1 MNSMQH
7 FAGAMTLRLSIV
19 SAEGDI
25 YSGDV
30 RMVSVPSLQGQLGIL
45 PRHAP
50 LLAKM
55 KPGEV
60 SMLSLENDTDFIY
73 VSGGF
78 LEIQPYHVTIL
89 ADTAV
94 RGENVDEKAALEAKA
109 RAEDVISTARLILD
123 RDRAYIEL
131 LKALAQLKALEHSR
145 QK

>member
-1 MNSMQH
+1 
-7 FAGAMTLRLSIV
+7 
-19 SAEGDI
+19 
-25 YSGDV
+25 
-30 RMVSVPSLQGQLGIL
+30 
-45 PRHAP
+45 
-50 LLAKM
+50 
-55 KPGEV
+55 
-60 SMLSLENDTDFIY
+60 MLSLENDTDFIY

>member
-1 MNSMQH
+1 MQH

-19 SAEGDI
+19 CAEGDI